1 MNGGIWSFYILLVTF
16 MGISPGGARVAHGAS
31 HGNKR
36 VRQGAPEGR
45 KNPFTGIHPSPGTKG
60 LLTPLRGWRVSGPV
74 PQGLRPGLFSSAPNG
89 ASNRA
94 RTRLARREELGIK
107 AQTRVENVETPGT
120 HECVRHIRQSVLG
133 QGYN

>member
-1 MNGGIWSFYILLVTF
+1 MPPRPNSPAMRYRPANTVPGRKRPSSTLLVALRRGTLAAPLPSTTVSAE
-16 MGISPGGARVAHGAS
+16 GASSGAAQEAQNRLLSPQSREKVAQGAS

-74 PQGLRPGLFSSAPNG
+74 
-89 ASNRA
+89 
-94 RTRLARREELGIK
+94 
-107 AQTRVENVETPGT
+107 
-120 HECVRHIRQSVLG
+120 
-133 QGYN
+133 

>member
-1 MNGGIWSFYILLVTF
+1 
-16 MGISPGGARVAHGAS
+16 MGISPGGREKVAHGAS

-45 KNPFTGIHPSPGTKG
+45 KNPFTGIHASPGTKG

-94 RTRLARREELGIK
+94 RTGLARREELGIK
-107 AQTRVENVETPGT
+107 AQTRVENVETPGACLRACLPSRPFPT
-120 HECVRHIRQSVLG
+120 G
-133 QGYN
+133 AP